1 MDCDKVFWIL
11 NIVSNFLLI
20 FVILMN
26 AVLFFYLY
34 CGV

>member
-1 MDCDKVFWIL
+1 MDWDKVFWIL

-20 FVILMN
+20 FIILVN
-26 AVLFFYLY
+26 AVSFCYFY